1 MGHPDSLV
9 DEIRAIR
16 DALAKEHDY
25 DIEKI
30 SQAIKAREV
39 QSGRR
44 VVRLAPRQVAVV
56 PKAS

>member
-1 MGHPDSLV
+1 MRHADPPV

-30 SQAIKAREV
+30 AQSIKGREMQGGRKV
-39 QSGRR
+39 VCLPPRR
-44 VVRLAPRQVAVV
+44 VAIV